1 MTMRQAIDEAMQG
14 KSTDDAIRTLVRRGI
29 WIADE
34 DAMTDAVHKVYCG
47 MIADHDHPNEK
58 DREQAKQL
66 IAAVG
71 QAIGAGS

>member
-1 MTMRQAIDEAMQG
+1 MTMRQALDEAMQG
-14 KSTDDAIRTLVRRGI
+14 KSTDDAIRTLVRRGV

-71 QAIGAGS
+71 QAIGTGS